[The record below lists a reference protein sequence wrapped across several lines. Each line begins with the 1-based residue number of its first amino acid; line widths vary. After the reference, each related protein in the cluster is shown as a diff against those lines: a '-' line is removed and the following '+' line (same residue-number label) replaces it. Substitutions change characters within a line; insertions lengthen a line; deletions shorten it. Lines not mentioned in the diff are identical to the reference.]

1 LLICGKNEKIGRFM
15 VVMEVRD
22 EDWRL
27 LGWLEWWFRLVRVV
41 EEEEKLV
48 RGERRWEKI
57 IMNFV

>member
-1 LLICGKNEKIGRFM
+1 
-15 VVMEVRD
+15 
-22 EDWRL
+22 L
-27 LGWLEWWFRLVRVV
+27 LGWWKWWRKLVRVV